1 MTSRASKV
9 TTVTGTISKLETDR
23 TEEVG
28 KSMGLIIPVWKQV
41 VRSCFISRRV
51 ITINPQSMLF
61 FISKRKALMMCVLM
75 MHSSKTSSVK
85 LMETI
90 LKV

>member
-28 KSMGLIIPVWKQV
+28 NQWG
-41 VRSCFISRRV
+41 
-51 ITINPQSMLF
+51 
-61 FISKRKALMMCVLM
+61 
-75 MHSSKTSSVK
+75 
-85 LMETI
+85 
-90 LKV
+90 